1 MAMIT
6 VDESQL
12 NKIVREKL
20 IDILKN
26 NEDIMEIMEDI
37 LFGKMMEK
45 SKTGE
50 YVSKESVMG
59 ILDSIK
65 WL

>member
-6 VDESQL
+6 IDESQL
-12 NKIVREKL
+12 NKIVRENL

-26 NEDIMEIMEDI
+26 NEDILEIMEDI

-50 YVSKESVMG
+50 YVSKESVME
-59 ILDSIK
+59 ILDSVK
-65 WL
+65 

>member
-1 MAMIT
+1 MAVIT
-6 VDESQL
+6 IDESQL

-26 NEDIMEIMEDI
+26 NEDILEIMEDI
-37 LFGKMMEK
+37 FFGKMMEK

-50 YVSKESVMG
+50 YVSKESVFE
-59 ILDSIK
+59 ILDSVK
-65 WL
+65 

>member
-6 VDESQL
+6 IDESQL
-12 NKIVREKL
+12 NKIVRENL

-26 NEDIMEIMEDI
+26 NEDILEIMEDI

-59 ILDSIK
+59 ILDSVK
-65 WL
+65 

>member
-1 MAMIT
+1 MAVIT
-6 VDESQL
+6 IDESQL

-26 NEDIMEIMEDI
+26 NEDILEIMEDI
-37 LFGKMMEK
+37 FFGKMMEK

-50 YVSKESVMG
+50 YVSKESVFE
-59 ILDSIK
+59 ILDSVK
-65 WL
+65 W